1 MRPTARPTMQR
12 LTGGLAA
19 LALGLSLAA
28 CGGSD
33 DSGAVDEPNATDS
46 SATSSAADEPT
57 ESPVGDDPADI
68 DEGGEIAPE
77 QFAQMIQDGIE
88 KTKTAHVTFATSG
101 GTGGFS
107 GDGDVDYAAA
117 PPNMQLTMQ
126 VTASQELHMLLVDG
140 VMYIESP
147 QAEGKYIKYDLSDP
161 NNPLGANF
169 VDQLDPATAMTQFT
183 QALSS
188 VSSLGDEDVDGET
201 LAHYVMKIDTSK
213 LQTASQSAEMPAEL
227 TTDVW
232 LDDENRMAKS
242 SIDLGQGSTYDTT
255 LSDFDK
261 PVDIQAPPDDQVVTQ

>member
-1 MRPTARPTMQR
+1 MRTTARPTLQR

-19 LALGLSLAA
+19 LALGLGLAA
-28 CGGSD
+28 CGSD
-33 DSGAVDEPNATDS
+33 DSGATDEPSASDS
-46 SATSSAADEPT
+46 SATSGATDEPT
-57 ESPVGDDPADI
+57 ESTSTDDPADI
-68 DEGGEIAPE
+68 DEGGEVSPE
-77 QFAQMIQDGIE
+77 QFTQMIQDGIE
-88 KTKTAHVTFATSG
+88 KTKTAHVTFTTSG
-101 GTGGFS
+101 GSGGFS
-107 GDGDVDYAAA
+107 GDGDVDYAAS
-117 PPNMQLTMQ
+117 PPNMQLTMK

-147 QAEGKYIKYDLSDP
+147 QAEGTYMKYDLSDP
-161 NNPLGANF
+161 SNPLGANF

-188 VSSLGDEDVDGET
+188 VSSLGEEDVDGQT
-201 LAHYVMKIDTSK
+201 LAHYVMTIDTSK
-213 LQTASQSAEMPAEL
+213 LKTASQSTEMPAEL

-232 LDDENRMAKS
+232 LDDEHRMARS

>member
-1 MRPTARPTMQR
+1 MRTTARPTMRR

-19 LALGLSLAA
+19 LALGLSLAS
-28 CGGSD
+28 CGSD
-33 DSGAVDEPNATDS
+33 DSGAADEPNATDS
-46 SATSSAADEPT
+46 SATSGATDQPT
-57 ESPVGDDPADI
+57 ESTATDDPADI
-68 DEGGEIAPE
+68 DEGGEVSPQ
-77 QFAQMIQDGIE
+77 QFAQMIQHGIE
-88 KTKTAHVTFATSG
+88 KTKTAHVTFTTSG
-101 GTGGFS
+101 GAGGFS

-117 PPNMQLTMQ
+117 PPNMQLTMK
-126 VTASQELHMLLVDG
+126 VTASQELHMILVDG

-188 VSSLGDEDVDGET
+188 VSSLGDEDVDGQT

-213 LQTASQSAEMPAEL
+213 LQTATQSTEMPAEL

-261 PVDIQAPPDDQVVTQ
+261 PVDIQAPSDDQVVTQ